1 MLNDIKHPE
10 IKVKL
15 IGEDGNVFNLLYIC
29 LEAMK
34 KARLPKSEQNKFVKE
49 STKSDYNNF
58 LVTCM
63 KWFTV
68 E

>member
-1 MLNDIKHPE
+1 MAKNIKHPE

-15 IGEDGNVFNLLYIC
+15 VGEDGNVFNLLYIC

-34 KARLPKSEQNKFVKE
+34 KARISKAEQKE
-49 STKSDYNNF
+49 FIKEATKSDYNNF

-63 KWFTV
+63 DWFTV
-68 E
+68 S

>member
-1 MLNDIKHPE
+1 MLNDTKHPE

-15 IGEDGNVFNLLYIC
+15 VGEDSNVFNLLYIC

-34 KARLPKSEQNKFVKE
+34 KAKLSKAEQKAFTKE
-49 STKSDYNNF
+49 ATSADYNHF

-63 KWFTV
+63 KWFV
-68 E
+68 IE

>member
-1 MLNDIKHPE
+1 MSNNIKYPG

-15 IGEDGNVFNLLYIC
+15 VGENGNVFNLLRIC
-29 LEAMK
+29 LNAMK
-34 KARLPKSEQNKFVKE
+34 NAKLSKAEQKAFTKE
-49 STKSDYNNF
+49 ATSADYNHF

-63 KWFTV
+63 NWFTI